1 MKKRYL
7 IVALLS
13 MVLFLCNVSAM
24 EFGDCEVLVSFKRS
38 SSLDDINYIC
48 KGKEYGKS
56 YESIYYNG
64 SELKING
71 FDSYYFS
78 VYENIKVNITG
89 VNSISLM
96 HLNNTKLSIT
106 GNGSLKFKEGS
117 FVKKVLAG
125 EAVYQYVYN
134 GKTVID
140 SNDKIYEGTVEEFE
154 KKYSA
159 LIEKNKLPEVFN
171 IIEYELVQA
180 IDYTNMS
187 SVVITES
194 WLNKHIETELES
206 IVVDGYGTVKYV
218 EKKKEEVKTEEVK
231 KEDLDNTLETEN
243 VIFIS
248 KDKVDKKYELNVEDL
263 KKEEVAKDV
272 DKQLK
277 DTSLISFYDVNVVKN
292 KKPVKMKNGE
302 YTIKIKIDK
311 DSINDYEDYQIIYV
325 NDEGE
330 IEEYLEGV
338 IEGDYIVFK
347 TTHLS
352 QYGVIAKEK
361 VVEPVMVEVS
371 DNKQV
376 DVSYILKISILVVVI
391 IIYLVIVSILLVKS
405 KLVKFKKFKR
415 LRKRTN

>member
-7 IVALLS
+7 IVTLLS

-56 YESIYYNG
+56 YEDIYYNG

-78 VYENIKVNITG
+78 VYKDIKVNITG

-96 HLNNTKLSIT
+96 HLNNTKLSIL

-134 GKTVID
+134 GKTIVD
-140 SNDKIYEGTVEEFE
+140 SNDKIYEGTVGEFE
-154 KKYSA
+154 TNYST

-171 IIEYELVQA
+171 ILEYELVQA

-194 WLNKHIETELES
+194 WLSKHIETELES
-206 IVVDGYGTVKYV
+206 TALDGYGLVKYV
-218 EKKKEEVKTEEVK
+218 EKKKEEKPVEVK
-231 KEDLDNTLETEN
+231 KEEDNTLETEN
-243 VIFIS
+243 VIFVS
-248 KDKVDKKYELNVEDL
+248 DEKVDKKYELNVEDL

-292 KKPVKMKNGE
+292 KKPVKMKNGK

-311 DSINDYEDYQIIYV
+311 DSIGDYEDYQIIYV
-325 NDEGE
+325 NDNGE
-330 IEEYLEGV
+330 IEEYLDGV
-338 IEGDYIVFK
+338 IEGDYIVFN

-361 VVEPVMVEVS
+361 VVEPVMVEVN
-371 DNKQV
+371 DNKVV
-376 DVSYILKISILVVVI
+376 DVSYILKVSILVAVI

-405 KLVKFKKFKR
+405 KLIKFKKFKR